1 MRYPTPC
8 NMDHCYY
15 KVKRSAKREEKV
27 CFSDLTYPEREAVLA
42 DHDKESLIRLA
53 CHLGECLHNA
63 GMTIGRFK
71 EGMFHTTD
79 EEE

>member
-1 MRYPTPC
+1 MSYPKPY

-15 KVKRSAKREEKV
+15 KIRRRGTEQRV
-27 CFSDLTYPEREAVLA
+27 CFSDLTYQEREQVLA
-42 DHDKESLIRLA
+42 NHDKESLIRLA

-63 GMTIGRFK
+63 GASTAILRALVSNK
-71 EGMFHTTD
+71 TD